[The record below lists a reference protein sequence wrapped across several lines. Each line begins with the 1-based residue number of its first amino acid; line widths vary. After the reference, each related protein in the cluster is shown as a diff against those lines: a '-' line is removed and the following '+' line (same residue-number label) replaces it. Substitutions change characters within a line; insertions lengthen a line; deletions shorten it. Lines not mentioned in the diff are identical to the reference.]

1 MIIVKYLYGT
11 MIWSVGPFQTR
22 APTREQI
29 LLLTPCQS
37 ILIPDERRTEKAEVV
52 SVSVCLFVSLSPPSH
67 SAVVSIA
74 EAKMKPTPWL

>member
-52 SVSVCLFVSLSPPSH
+52 SVSVCLFVSLSLPP
-67 SAVVSIA
+67 
-74 EAKMKPTPWL
+74 PTPLL